1 MLEWDPRLAL
11 SGIMD
16 GQENAMN
23 ATNTT
28 DHPTN
33 DNSGQ
38 GIPDETPYEHSEEQH
53 DSNPPAAD
61 DGEETDLH
69 DEELSDVRSDS

>member
-1 MLEWDPRLAL
+1 
-11 SGIMD
+11 MD

-69 DEELSDVRSDS
+69 DEELSDVRSDSWRIQKMYFFFW